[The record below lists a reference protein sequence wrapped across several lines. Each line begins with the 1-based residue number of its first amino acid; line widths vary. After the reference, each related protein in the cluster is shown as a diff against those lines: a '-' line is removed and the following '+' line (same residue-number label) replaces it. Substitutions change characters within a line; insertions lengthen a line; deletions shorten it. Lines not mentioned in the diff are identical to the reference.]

1 MKRISFLTLSAGAL
15 LSCALGFSACA
26 LGGMPI
32 AKSAPDNNPSY
43 KVEYLFEH
51 DGCKVYRFMDMGNY
65 IYFTNCQGDV
75 TSIEN
80 DSVRHVNKIRK
91 EQVKIRREPIK

>member
-1 MKRISFLTLSAGAL
+1 MKRISFFIFSAGVL
-15 LSCALGFSACA
+15 LFYILGFTTCGLA
-26 LGGMPI
+26 GKPI

-43 KVEYLFEH
+43 RVEYLFEH

-65 IYFTNCQGDV
+65 VYFTNCQGDV

-80 DSVRHVNKIRK
+80 DSVRIIN
-91 EQVKIRREPIK
+91 KIRREPVKIYREPIE

>member
-1 MKRISFLTLSAGAL
+1 MRRISFFIFSIGAL
-15 LSCALGFSACA
+15 LSYIVGFTACGLA
-26 LGGMPI
+26 GTPI
-32 AKSAPDNNPSY
+32 AKSAPENNPSY

-65 IYFTNCQGDV
+65 IYFTNCEGDV

-80 DSVRHVNKIRK
+80 DSVRIVNKIRR
-91 EQVKIRREPIK
+91 QPVKIHREPIE

>member
-80 DSVRHVNKIRK
+80 DSVRHVNKIRR
-91 EQVKIRREPIK
+91 EPVKIRREPIK

>member
-1 MKRISFLTLSAGAL
+1 MKRISFFILATSAL
-15 LSCALGFSACA
+15 LSSIIGFSACG
-26 LGGMPI
+26 LTGTPI
-32 AKSAPDNNPSY
+32 AQSAPDNNPSY

-51 DGCKVYRFMDMGNY
+51 DGCKVYRFMDMGHY

-80 DSVRHVNKIRK
+80 DSVRTVNK
-91 EQVKIRREPIK
+91 VRRQPVIIHRQPTE

>member
-1 MKRISFLTLSAGAL
+1 MRRISFFIFSAGAL
-15 LSCALGFSACA
+15 LTYMAGLTACGLA
-26 LGGMPI
+26 GRPI
-32 AKSAPDNNPSY
+32 AQSAPDNNPSY

-65 IYFTNCQGDV
+65 VYFTNCQGDV

-80 DSVRHVNKIRK
+80 DSVHIVNKIRR
-91 EQVKIRREPIK
+91 QPVKIHRERIE

>member
-1 MKRISFLTLSAGAL
+1 MERISFLTLSASAL
-15 LSCALGFSACA
+15 ISCILGLSSCG
-26 LGGMPI
+26 LGGKPI
-32 AKSAPDNNPSY
+32 AKSASDNNPSY

-51 DGCKVYRFMDMGNY
+51 EGCKVYRFMDMGNY

-80 DSVRHVNKIRK
+80 DSVRHVNKIRR
-91 EQVKIRREPIK
+91 ESAKIPKEPIE

>member
-1 MKRISFLTLSAGAL
+1 MRRISFFIFSAGAL
-15 LSCALGFSACA
+15 LTYMAGLTACSLA
-26 LGGMPI
+26 GRPI
-32 AKSAPDNNPSY
+32 AQSAPDNNPSY

-65 IYFTNCQGDV
+65 VYFTNCQGDV

-80 DSVRHVNKIRK
+80 DSIRIVNKIRR
-91 EQVKIRREPIK
+91 QPVKIHRERIE

>member
-15 LSCALGFSACA
+15 LSCALGFSACGLA
-26 LGGMPI
+26 GTPI
-32 AKSAPDNNPSY
+32 AKSASDNNPTY

-80 DSVRHVNKIRK
+80 DSVRHVNKIRR
-91 EQVKIRREPIK
+91 EQVKIRREPIE